1 MAARLN
7 YVYLCLVSLLISC
20 SPVTVKG
27 NTQKLYFLLL
37 LPYPES
43 TRPSDHNAGT
53 NVFLGGQIA
62 VELINNRSDILHG
75 YELELIEAA
84 SGCSNEL
91 HGILSFTNEVFHSE
105 KWISGVIGP
114 KCSKSNAL
122 LTPLLNQEEIALI
135 HFPLSLV
142 PVLESGMRYPYSF
155 STSRTL
161 HTSWWQQLLNWCS
174 ETNGMNL

>member
-91 HGILSFTNEVFHSE
+91 HGILSFTNEVFHSAW
-105 KWISGVIGP
+105 KANKRCHWSKAFKI
-114 KCSKSNAL
+114 KCFAYPTSKPRGNC
-122 LTPLLNQEEIALI
+122 TD
-135 HFPLSLV
+135 PLSSLTC
-142 PVLESGMRYPYSF
+142 
-155 STSRTL
+155 TSL
-161 HTSWWQQLLNWCS
+161 GEWNEISILI
-174 ETNGMNL
+174 